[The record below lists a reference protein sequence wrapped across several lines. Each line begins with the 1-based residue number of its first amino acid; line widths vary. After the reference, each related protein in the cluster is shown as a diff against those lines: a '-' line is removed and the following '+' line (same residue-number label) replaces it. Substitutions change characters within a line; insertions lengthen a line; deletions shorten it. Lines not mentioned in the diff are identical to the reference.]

1 MVIPYF
7 TLLPPLDPE
16 EAPGDLVALDPELPP
31 DVLAPEDDEPPV
43 DPEDDPVLAPE
54 EDEPPV
60 DPEEDPVLAPEDDEP
75 PEVAVDP
82 VVAAPVATPDAAAPV
97 PVSFAPG
104 LTTLPKP
111 IVLAVGRATTWEY
124 LRVVFPSPKSISTS
138 IFTARGGPWGVEL
151 S

>member
-7 TLLPPLDPE
+7 ALLPPLDPE

-31 DVLAPEDDEPPV
+31 DVLAPPEDPEDDPVLAPEDDEPPV

-54 EDEPPV
+54 DDEPPV
-60 DPEEDPVLAPEDDEP
+60 
-75 PEVAVDP
+75 VA
-82 VVAAPVATPDAAAPV
+82 AAPVATPDAAAPV

>member
-1 MVIPYF
+1 MVVIPYF

-43 DPEDDPVLAPE
+43 DPEDDPVLAPDD
-54 EDEPPV
+54 DEPPV
-60 DPEEDPVLAPEDDEP
+60 
-75 PEVAVDP
+75 VAVDP